1 MNLGISTASLYPM
14 ETEKAL
20 EILAKGGIKHTEIFF
35 NCNYELTDSFVKGLK
50 SIADNYGVNIASV
63 HPTASLAESFM
74 LFSNYERRLYEG
86 LENFKRYG
94 EICAMLGAKYVILHG
109 GKPNGIL
116 NDEEY
121 CERFN
126 LINNAVKSGG
136 GMLLQE
142 NVFRFRAGEL
152 EFLKMMH
159 KNLGDDIGFCLD
171 IKQSI
176 RGGYSPFDV
185 INAVGKNIKHIHISD
200 NNELKDC
207 MLPGDGNFDFK
218 KLIAEMDKLEYNGAY
233 VIEVYR
239 NAYKEYD
246 ELINSINNV

>member
-1 MNLGISTASLYPM
+1 MNIGISTASLYPL
-14 ETEKAL
+14 ETETAL
-20 EILAKGGIKHTEIFF
+20 EILAKHGIKHTEIFF
-35 NCNYELTDSFVKGLK
+35 NCNYELSDSFVKELK

-74 LFSNYERRLYEG
+74 LFSNYQRRLYEG

-94 EICAMLGAKYVILHG
+94 EICSMLGAKYVILHG

-116 NDEEY
+116 NDVEY

-126 LINNAVKSGG
+126 LINDAVKTGG

-152 EFLKMMH
+152 EFLRMMQ
-159 KNLGDDIGFCLD
+159 KNLGDDVGFCLD
-171 IKQSI
+171 VKQSI

-185 INAVGKNIKHIHISD
+185 INAVGKNVKHLHISD
-200 NNELKDC
+200 HNTEKDC
-207 MLPGDGNFDFK
+207 MIPGDGVFDFK
-218 KLIAEMDKLEYNGAY
+218 RLKAEMDKLNYDGAY
-233 VIEVYR
+233 IIEVYC

-246 ELINSINNV
+246 ELINSINKV